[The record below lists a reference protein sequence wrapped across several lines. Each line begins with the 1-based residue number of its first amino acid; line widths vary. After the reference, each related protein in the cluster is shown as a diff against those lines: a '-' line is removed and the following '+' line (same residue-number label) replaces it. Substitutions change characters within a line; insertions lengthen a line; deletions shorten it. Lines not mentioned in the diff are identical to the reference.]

1 MRKQTARIRGDGER
15 TREALIEAAGAL
27 AAERG
32 WANVA
37 AKDVCDMAGV
47 NCASVNY
54 WFGGRDQLYEAV
66 LSRIPDTIFSQ
77 ELEIEMVQY
86 ETAQEALQYF
96 FTHHLERVDDK
107 RSWPMRVWAREV
119 TGTPSKNI
127 LNLARNVGV
136 VRIKALQQFFA
147 DYLGVDDYRDPR
159 VGAAFMTAM
168 SAVLIHM
175 LVAPELRN
183 IVVPGFVHERS
194 RMNNLIVRQVMAGLA
209 FMKDNIAKEKAQD
222 R

>member
-1 MRKQTARIRGDGER
+1 M
-15 TREALIEAAGAL
+15 
-27 AAERG
+27 
-32 WANVA
+32 
-37 AKDVCDMAGV
+37 MAPFQI
-47 NCASVNY
+47 Y
-54 WFGGRDQLYEAV
+54 
-66 LSRIPDTIFSQ
+66 LSF
-77 ELEIEMVQY
+77 
-86 ETAQEALQYF
+86 
-96 FTHHLERVDDK
+96 
-107 RSWPMRVWAREV
+107 
-119 TGTPSKNI
+119 
-127 LNLARNVGV
+127 
-136 VRIKALQQFFA
+136 QQFFA

>member
-1 MRKQTARIRGDGER
+1 MRKQTARIRGDGEK
-15 TREALIEAAGAL
+15 TREALIEAAGEL

-37 AKDVCDMAGV
+37 ARDVCDLAGV

-86 ETAQEALQYF
+86 ETAEEALRYF
-96 FTHHLERVDDK
+96 VTHHLMHSEDK

-119 TGTPSKNI
+119 TATPSA
-127 LNLARNVGV
+127 NLLAMARKIGV

-147 DYLGVDDYRDPR
+147 DYLGIEDYRDTR
-159 VGAAFMTAM
+159 MGAAFITTM

-175 LVAPELRN
+175 LIAPELRN
-183 IVVPGFVHERS
+183 IVIPGFEKEPEKMRE
-194 RMNNLIVRQVMAGLA
+194 LIVRQVMAGLA
-209 FMKDNIAKEKAQD
+209 ARRDEIAREKASAG
-222 R
+222 